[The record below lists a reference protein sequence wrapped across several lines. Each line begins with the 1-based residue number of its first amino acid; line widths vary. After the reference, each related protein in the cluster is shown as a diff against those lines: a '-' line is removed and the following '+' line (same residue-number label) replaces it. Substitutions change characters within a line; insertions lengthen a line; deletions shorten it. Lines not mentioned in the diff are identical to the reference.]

1 MKEKD
6 NKSKIVIEI
15 IIIILTILIA
25 LFAGFAV
32 SRFIFLKYSPFYQFN
47 SEEYKA
53 YLENKNN
60 ISGTNLEYGK
70 YFITSAQNENKED
83 ILDSDISFDFKSENS
98 VVYVKDLDGKYAEG
112 TYKVENNK
120 LVCDLTKV
128 YENLEDVEGKAT
140 TSNFVLEIVNNK
152 TVKILEANVDEAYGD
167 NSNIVGNE
175 YTYDM
180 LENN

>member
-1 MKEKD
+1 MK
-6 NKSKIVIEI
+6 NKFIKIVLFLI
-15 IIIILTILIA
+15 IFIGIISY
-25 LFAGFAV
+25 GNVQAV
-32 SRFIFLKYSPFYQFN
+32 DIIPELKTVDY

-83 ILDSDISFDFKSENS
+83 VLDSDISFDFKSENS